1 MQFNAFLKELRAPI
15 RVLNITPFSLII
27 YYCLDTQTSVSGV
40 DYRVSVV
47 IWLGIMNWKAVKQE
61 LSWL

>member
-47 IWLGIMNWKAVKQE
+47 I
-61 LSWL
+61 